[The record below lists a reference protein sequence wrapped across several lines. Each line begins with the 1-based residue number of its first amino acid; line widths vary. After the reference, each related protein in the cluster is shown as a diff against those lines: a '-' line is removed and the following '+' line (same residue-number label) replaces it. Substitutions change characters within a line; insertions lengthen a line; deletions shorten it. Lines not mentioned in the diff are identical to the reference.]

1 MLHSCVTLVRR
12 PRYPGRGWFSK
23 DVGRACQKQPG
34 VLARV
39 LARIHAPKLNRR
51 GVRATVHDRVCRLF
65 HRPGRMQ
72 DVTCLTISSL
82 LRPPPP
88 YSAYSSSSLSLL
100 SALFPFVESHSLP
113 LSIPLSSPFIF
124 TILLISLP
132 LPFLSLS
139 LSFLRCP
146 ASLRILADSS
156 SRLLATGLPS
166 YAALR
171 PAPICANL
179 RSPLRPLSLSLSLSL
194 HRACLFSA
202 SYSPLAPLPSLP
214 SRFSGTRVRNGTFE
228 SAGFC
233 DDAFSRGFH
242 ELWEHVLGKLL
253 GKCAVGRVARVLGG
267 EDDKGWLRNGEEYF
281 DDHYGRC

>member
-113 LSIPLSSPFIF
+113 LSIPPSSPFIF

-179 RSPLRPLSLSLSLSL
+179 RSPLRPLSLSLSVFTPRLPVF
-194 HRACLFSA
+194 RFLFATGS
-202 SYSPLAPLPSLP
+202 STLPPFPLFRDKSSKRNVRIRGILRRCFFERI
-214 SRFSGTRVRNGTFE
+214 SRTMGTCF
-228 SAGFC
+228 
-233 DDAFSRGFH
+233 
-242 ELWEHVLGKLL
+242 GKVV
-253 GKCAVGRVARVLGG
+253 GKVCGWKSCSSVGR
-267 EDDKGWLRNGEEYF
+267 
-281 DDHYGRC
+281 GR

>member
-113 LSIPLSSPFIF
+113 LSIPPSSPFIF

-179 RSPLRPLSLSLSLSL
+179 RSPLRPLSLSLYLCL
-194 HRACLFSA
+194 YTAPACF
-202 SYSPLAPLPSLP
+202 PLPIRHWLLYPPSLP
-214 SRFSGTRVRNGTFE
+214 AFPGQEFETERSNPRDFATMLFREDFTNYGNMFWESCWESVRLEELLECWEEKMIKKWRRVF
-228 SAGFC
+228 
-233 DDAFSRGFH
+233 
-242 ELWEHVLGKLL
+242 
-253 GKCAVGRVARVLGG
+253 
-267 EDDKGWLRNGEEYF
+267 
-281 DDHYGRC
+281 